1 MDELTMVAE
10 TFDEGGPS
18 AQETDAGRRRLEELM
33 RPKPRKRPWRLQFGL
48 GLGLVAA
55 ATAAVVVAASL
66 GEGEAG
72 PVLSEEQ
79 AAEQH
84 LQARTFLLAAATR
97 LEAGT
102 ALKAEP
108 PLKAGRY
115 WRQRTLRGQAWRV
128 VPKDGGYVIYTEV
141 ESDVW
146 QPRTASGRGYFAE
159 KAKPV
164 GPRTPEDMA
173 AWRKAGSP
181 ARWRAEADGDRL
193 NLTIDNKPLEPHR
206 PSYLIL
212 NPNTEPPSVES
223 RLTSGADPAAF
234 VAMVRRDAGF
244 VDGSANEL
252 MIGARYIGDQLAA
265 PKSRAAVLR
274 MLAGLSGVR
283 SIGTVQD
290 ACDRKGVA
298 LAAPWVDRTDGS
310 VVEYQLILDPKTN
323 HVLGDQMILK
333 KAGPTGMRP
342 GIRFDYTCMLSEGWT
357 NETPPR
363 G

>member
-1 MDELTMVAE
+1 M
-10 TFDEGGPS
+10 
-18 AQETDAGRRRLEELM
+18 
-33 RPKPRKRPWRLQFGL
+33 
-48 GLGLVAA
+48 
-55 ATAAVVVAASL
+55 
-66 GEGEAG
+66 
-72 PVLSEEQ
+72 LSKEQ

-84 LQARTFLLAAATR
+84 LQARTFLLAAATK
-97 LEAGT
+97 LEAET
-102 ALKAEP
+102 
-108 PLKAGRY
+108 PLKTGRY
-115 WRQRTLRGQAWRV
+115 WRQHTLRGQAWRV

-141 ESDVW
+141 ESDAW

-181 ARWRAEADGDRL
+181 VRWLAEADGHRL
-193 NLTIDNKPLEPHR
+193 DLTSDNKPVAPHR
-206 PSYLIL
+206 PSYLTL

-223 RLTSGADPAAF
+223 RLTTGADPAAF
-234 VAMVRRDAGF
+234 VAMVRREAGF
-244 VDGSANEL
+244 ADGSANEL

-298 LAAPWVDRTDGS
+298 LAAPWVDRADGS
-310 VVEYQLILDPKTN
+310 AVEYQLILDPNTN

-333 KAGPTGMRP
+333 KAGKTGMRP
-342 GIRFDYTCMLSEGWT
+342 GIRYDYTCTLSEGWT
-357 NETPPR
+357 NETPSR
-363 G
+363 D